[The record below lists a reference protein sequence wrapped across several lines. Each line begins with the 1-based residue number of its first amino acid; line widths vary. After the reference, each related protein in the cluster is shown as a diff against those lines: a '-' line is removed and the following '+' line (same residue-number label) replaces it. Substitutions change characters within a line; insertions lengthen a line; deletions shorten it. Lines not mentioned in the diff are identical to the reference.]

1 MKHFSETSQIMQN
14 ALKQGAQ
21 NYQNYRVVDMDR
33 ASASQLILKCKSQ
46 LGAQFERLD
55 AIALQNQRKVLDAF
69 RRHEIQA
76 RHLVGT
82 TGYGYDDI
90 GRDALCSL
98 YADIF
103 GAESAVV
110 SPLIVS
116 GTHALTLMLFGVLRP
131 SDLLVSVSG
140 MPYDTLT
147 DVITADGKGSLKD
160 FGVSFA
166 NIELKT
172 EKDDLTPMFD
182 YDAIGTLLK
191 TRKVKAIFAA
201 RSRGYSLR
209 QAISVEQIAELVRF
223 VKSISPETLV
233 LIDNCYGEFVQ
244 DVEPTAVGADLA
256 AGSLIKNIG
265 GGIAPTGGYIVGK
278 KELVQLVAYRLT
290 APSLGMEEGSY
301 SYGYLPFYQ
310 GLFSAPTVTKNAL
323 KSSLLFAK
331 AYENL
336 GFETLPRG
344 DMLPYDIVTSIKL
357 DSADR
362 LIDFCG
368 AIQECSPIDSNVKPM
383 PWDMPGYQDQVIMA
397 AGAFVQGSSIELS
410 ADGPLKPPYMVYLQG
425 GLTLEHAE
433 IALEHT
439 LTTLKF

>member
-1 MKHFSETSQIMQN
+1 MDIASARKLINESKT
-14 ALKQGAQ
+14 ALKQ
-21 NYQNYRVVDMDR
+21 
-33 ASASQLILKCKSQ
+33 
-46 LGAQFERLD
+46 QFDRLD
-55 AIALQNQRKVLDAF
+55 EIALLGQRKVLDAF
-69 RRHEIQA
+69 RRHGVQA

-90 GRDALCSL
+90 GRDTLCAL

-103 GAESAVV
+103 GAEAAIV
-110 SPLIVS
+110 SPAIVS

-131 SDLLVSVSG
+131 GDLLVSVSG
-140 MPYDTLT
+140 KPYDTLT
-147 DVITADGKGSLKD
+147 DVISAEGKGSLKD
-160 FGVSFA
+160 FGVDFDCV
-166 NIELKT
+166 ELKIA
-172 EKDDLTPMFD
+172 DDLTPIFD
-182 YDAIGTLLK
+182 FDAISKLLT

-209 QAISVEQIAELVRF
+209 QAISVDQIAELIKF
-223 VKSISPETLV
+223 VKSLSPDTLV

-244 DVEPTAVGADLA
+244 ETEPTEVGADLM

-265 GGIAPTGGYIVGK
+265 GGMAPTGGYIAGK
-278 KELVQLVAYRLT
+278 ADLVQLAAYRLT

-301 SYGYLPFYQ
+301 AYGYLPYYQ
-310 GLFSAPTVTKNAL
+310 GLFLAPSVTKNAL
-323 KSSLLFAK
+323 KSCLLFAK
-331 AYENL
+331 TYEKL

-344 DMLPYDIVTSIKL
+344 NMTPYDIVTSVKL
-357 DSADR
+357 GTAER

-425 GLTLEHAE
+425 GLTFEHAE

-439 LTTLKF
+439 LTTLKL